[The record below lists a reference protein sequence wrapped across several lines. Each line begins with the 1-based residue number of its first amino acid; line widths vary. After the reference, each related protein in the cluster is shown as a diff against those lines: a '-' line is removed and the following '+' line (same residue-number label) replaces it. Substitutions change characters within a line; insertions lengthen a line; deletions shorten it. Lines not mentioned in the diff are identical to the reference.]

1 MEQFDTLQSAAATFQ
16 SMGCH
21 GSENHY
27 VFASDQVV
35 QSASGA
41 YYGGGLVGYAI
52 GNAVQANSSK
62 QTLFPERYLFVMLD
76 VTETGIGALAVKKK
90 GVFKKWNT
98 AQVIEGSQLFYV
110 LYSDMQ
116 SISVKKV
123 MGGAMIEFTLKNGA
137 TYQIRLSPQIK
148 SLDYQTQ
155 EYNAILAKFSV
166 AA

>member
-76 VTETGIGALAVKKK
+76 VTETGIGALAVKTILRRLLK
-90 GVFKKWNT
+90 VRSYSMCFI
-98 AQVIEGSQLFYV
+98 AICRV
-110 LYSDMQ
+110 L
-116 SISVKKV
+116 V
-123 MGGAMIEFTLKNGA
+123 
-137 TYQIRLSPQIK
+137 
-148 SLDYQTQ
+148 
-155 EYNAILAKFSV
+155 
-166 AA
+166 

>member
-1 MEQFDTLQSAAATFQ
+1 
-16 SMGCH
+16 
-21 GSENHY
+21 
-27 VFASDQVV
+27 
-35 QSASGA
+35 
-41 YYGGGLVGYAI
+41 
-52 GNAVQANSSK
+52 
-62 QTLFPERYLFVMLD
+62 LFPERYLFVMLD

-90 GVFKKWNT
+90 GLFKKWNT
-98 AQVIEGSQLFYV
+98 ARVIEGSQLFYV

-123 MGGAMIEFTLKNGA
+123 IGGAMIEFTLKNGA

-148 SLDYQTQ
+148 GLDYQTQ